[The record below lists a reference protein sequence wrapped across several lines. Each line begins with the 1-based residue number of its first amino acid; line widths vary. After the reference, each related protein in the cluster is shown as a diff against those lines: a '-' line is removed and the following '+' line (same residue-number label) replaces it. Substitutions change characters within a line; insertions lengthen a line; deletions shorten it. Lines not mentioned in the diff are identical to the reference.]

1 MKRKLSVSLLALR
14 DFTELEKFLSILKKN
29 NIRYIELPITKL
41 LPNYHIRKKK
51 INVFLRKLKNYNIKI
66 SSVQAIYY
74 NKNLNVL
81 KKNHLKKN
89 LLHIKKIIKLT
100 KILKAENIIF
110 GSPLNRKRVKL
121 NNTQSNKNFQLLLSK
136 INNLLVVNNVNFLIE
151 PNSRY
156 YGCNY
161 LFNSKQTLKFV
172 KNSKLSNVFI
182 NIDTGNANLE
192 KDKINFK
199 SKDQLYVKNIQIS
212 EKDLKGLSDNISKHK
227 VILKKLDLNNKFI
240 SLEMLDLDINKLEKN
255 IKKFKFVS
263 KISN

>member
-1 MKRKLSVSLLALR
+1 MKSKLSVSLLALR
-14 DFTELEKFLSILKKN
+14 NFTELEKFLSVLKKN

-41 LPNYHIRKKK
+41 LPNYHIREKK
-51 INVFLRKLKNYNIKI
+51 INVFLRKLENHNIKI

-81 KKNHLKKN
+81 KKNHLKRN

-100 KILKAENIIF
+100 KILKAEHIIF

-121 NNTQSNKNFQLLLSK
+121 NITQSNKNFQLLLSK

-192 KDKINFK
+192 KDRINFK

-212 EKDLKGLSDNISKHK
+212 EKDLKGLSDNTSKHK

-240 SLEMLDLDINKLEKN
+240 SLEMLNLDINKLEKN
-255 IKKFKFVS
+255 IKKFKFIS